1 MNKENYKKIYKT
13 VMLIIVVSL
22 ITFILTTVV
31 MYNKFSSLSDK
42 NTVASGNAKLNAK
55 INSIKKVLERD
66 YLGEIDEEE
75 LVEGAIKG
83 YVDGLDD
90 EYTEY
95 FTKEEMEEFKT
106 ETEGNYVGIGIYMM
120 QNTKDN
126 NIVVLAPI
134 KGSPAEAA
142 GIKSGDI
149 IKKVDGKE
157 YTDED
162 FDIISTYIKG
172 KEGTKVNIEIQRGNE
187 TLTFDIERKNI
198 ELYPMESE
206 VLENNVGYINV
217 QSFDDRCA
225 KDFKENY
232 DELRKKNITS
242 LIIDLRNNGG
252 GIVDEALEMLDYI
265 LEKDSTMLIT
275 IDKNGKEEI
284 EKAKKNPSIDLPI
297 VVLVNEN
304 TASASE
310 IFASA
315 LKENNKA
322 TIVGRK
328 TYGKGVIQELLTLSD
343 GSGIKITTEEYYTP
357 NKNKINKEGITPDIE
372 VELPEDSG
380 NEYSVERKDDTQ
392 LKKAV
397 EVLKEKK

>member
-1 MNKENYKKIYKT
+1 MNKGNGKKIYRT
-13 VMLIIVVSL
+13 VMLIIVVAL
-22 ITFILTTVV
+22 VTFILTTVF
-31 MYNKFSSLSDK
+31 MYNKFSSGTK
-42 NTVASGNAKLNAK
+42 GNTFISGNANLNSK
-55 INSIKKVLERD
+55 VNSIKRVLEKD
-66 YLGEIDEEE
+66 YLGEIDEEK
-75 LVEGAIKG
+75 LIDGAVKG

-134 KGSPAEAA
+134 KGSPAESA

-157 YTDED
+157 YIAED

-172 KEGTKVNIEIQRGNE
+172 KEGTTVNIEIQRGNE
-187 TLTFDIERKNI
+187 TLTFDVERKNI

-206 VLENNVGYINV
+206 VLENNTGYINI
-217 QSFDDRCA
+217 QSFDEGCS
-225 KDFKENY
+225 KEFKEKY
-232 DELRKKNITS
+232 DELKEKKVTS

-252 GIVDEALEMLDYI
+252 GIVDEALNILDYI
-265 LEKDSTMLIT
+265 LDKDSVMMIT
-275 IDKNGKEEI
+275 VDKDGNEEI
-284 EKAKKNPSIDLPI
+284 EKAKTKSSINLPI
-297 VVLVNEN
+297 AVLVNEN

-315 LKENNKA
+315 LQENNKA
-322 TIVGRK
+322 QIIGTK

-343 GSGIKITTEEYYTP
+343 GSGLKVTTEEYYTP
-357 NKNKINKEGITPDIE
+357 NKNKINKVGIIPNIE
-372 VELPEDSG
+372 VELPETIESV
-380 NEYSVERKDDTQ
+380 YSLQRKDDTQ
-392 LKKAV
+392 LRRAID
-397 EVLKEKK
+397 ELKENK